1 MKVSKNFILATCMGV
16 VGIAAIA
23 ATIVKPINN
32 VIRVRSTAE
41 RTITI
46 NSGNRIL
53 GFYANGVQNCS
64 HALFPFQQ
72 GSYGLIYASQGQED
86 VILHEDDCIL
96 ALWKDV
102 DECKF
107 RISPNDLDG
116 QIISRD
122 QAQADRYTVVKFNQL
137 NKIDITLDKG
147 DGTDRILELS
157 CSIGGKFTKTE
168 DVSSHVKYQWGPS
181 SRLGS
186 GRLIEFS
193 PEGEVSGH
201 KAIWLTELK
210 FYYDC

>member
-46 NSGNRIL
+46 NSDNRIL
-53 GFYANGVQNCS
+53 GFYANGVQNYS

-72 GSYGLIYASQGQED
+72 GSYGLIYTSQSQED
-86 VILHEDDCIL
+86 VDRNKNNCIL
-96 ALWKDV
+96 ALWSDV

-107 RISPNDLDG
+107 RINPNDLDG
-116 QIISRD
+116 EIISRD
-122 QAQADRYTVVKFNQL
+122 QAQADRYTVVKFDHL

-147 DGTDRILELS
+147 NGTDRITNLQSSVSGE
-157 CSIGGKFTKTE
+157 FTIKENTA
-168 DVSSHVKYQWGPS
+168 SYIKYQWVPS
-181 SRLGS
+181 SPLAS

-193 PEGEVSGH
+193 PEGAVAGH